1 MKKSNIPMATEKQIS
16 YALAL
21 MARAGFRTDWM
32 SAEHKELGAKMR
44 ERSGKVVDWLASM
57 DRARISALIDEL
69 KSRLE

>member
-1 MKKSNIPMATEKQIS
+1 MKKSNIPLATEKQIS

-44 ERSGKVVDWLASM
+44 ERSGRVVDWLASM
-57 DRARISALIDEL
+57 DRQRISELIDDL
-69 KSRLE
+69 KSRVG

>member
-1 MKKSNIPMATEKQIS
+1 MRSNISMATEKQVS

-44 ERSGKVVDWLASM
+44 ERSGRVVDWLASM
-57 DRARISALIDEL
+57 DRQRISELIDDL
-69 KSRLE
+69 KSRVG